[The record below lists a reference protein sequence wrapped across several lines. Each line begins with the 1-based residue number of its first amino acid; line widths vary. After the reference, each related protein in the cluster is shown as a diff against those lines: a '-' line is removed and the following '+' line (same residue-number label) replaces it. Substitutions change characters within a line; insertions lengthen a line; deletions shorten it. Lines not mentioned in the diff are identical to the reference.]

1 MARSDV
7 TERRKARGLSRGGAE
22 GSGLLRSSGEVS
34 VAEEPKGPDC
44 FGVTGCW
51 LWKVSK
57 VAMVEKYRKEG
68 ILWIPENF
76 LQKVI

>member
-22 GSGLLRSSGEVS
+22 RREVL